1 MNVFDPA
8 EYLDGKTD
16 VRLRVECLP
25 HVSDDEYPIRLV
37 IIDDDDIEL
46 AELKFTPQK
55 AIDVAVPLSRLL
67 ADFIPATDRRKLAE
81 GLRLAAIKVWAA
93 RN

>member
-37 IIDDDDIEL
+37 IVDDDDVEL

-55 AIDVAVPLSRLL
+55 AVDTAVPLARVL
-67 ADFIPATDRRKLAE
+67 ADFIPATDRQKLAD